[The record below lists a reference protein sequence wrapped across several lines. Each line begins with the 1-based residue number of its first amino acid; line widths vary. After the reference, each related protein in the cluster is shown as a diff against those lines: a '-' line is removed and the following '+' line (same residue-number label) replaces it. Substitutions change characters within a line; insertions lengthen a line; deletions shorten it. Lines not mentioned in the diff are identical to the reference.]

1 MGGFTTPP
9 SVSRLPYLTVPK
21 PHRTSLSSPF
31 RLPRVKPSDDSRRM
45 QKSGVPHL
53 EETARRS
60 TWSCIRRFEG
70 LTLLLMCLPLWL
82 YRYRSQS
89 QSIPHTPRIRIPS
102 AVGLSAARVLSGG
115 ATARPLDISRKLAL
129 FGMGMVLCCVE
140 SEDCWLGDHLSILA
154 PPIIHTNARGGG
166 SARQWPSITS
176 FTSMGTS
183 EVLPSSASCLFLAR
197 ELVVA
202 ASVRAVS
209 VSIGGISPTGGG
221 GQTQCK
227 NQTTTTPP

>member
-70 LTLLLMCLPLWL
+70 LTLLLMCLPLQSYWH
-82 YRYRSQS
+82 RSHS
-89 QSIPHTPRIRIPS
+89 QSIHHIYPTYLNILGGRLVSSLTGGETPETLEFSQLCNITFRLTYTRAS
-102 AVGLSAARVLSGG
+102 DN
-115 ATARPLDISRKLAL
+115 PLGTEGKVTRISRP
-129 FGMGMVLCCVE
+129 
-140 SEDCWLGDHLSILA
+140 HY
-154 PPIIHTNARGGG
+154 
-166 SARQWPSITS
+166 PSNS
-176 FTSMGTS
+176 
-183 EVLPSSASCLFLAR
+183 
-197 ELVVA
+197 
-202 ASVRAVS
+202 
-209 VSIGGISPTGGG
+209 
-221 GQTQCK
+221 
-227 NQTTTTPP
+227 